1 MWNKIQRIYVGSNL
15 VRPSG
20 WTPWSNTLAYRPL
33 TSTTTVNDQS
43 GNNYNLTNTGSV
55 TFWTY
60 KGVDCAYFSWSN
72 KLTTTSFVS
81 NQQAVTVSCWVYFI
95 RNGYSN
101 NWNYNQFVRR
111 WGWSSA
117 NFWPYYE
124 NNTSTKKIVCSPWWI
139 GTKTPTSDSSRMY
152 ITVTFNW
159 SNTIKLYMNWVL
171 DGTNSSATV
180 PSWSRIWV
188 WGYTANNTNVRKWW
202 ISEVIVENKVRTD
215 QEIADYYNQTK
226 ATYLWF
232 N

>member
-1 MWNKIQRIYVGSNL
+1 MWNKIQRIYVGDHYQ
-15 VRPSG
+15 VRPKR
-20 WTPWSNTLAYRPL
+20 TPWTNTLAYRPL

-43 GNNYNLTNTGSV
+43 GNNRNLTNTGSV

-60 KGVDCAYFSWSN
+60 KGVNCAYFSWSN

-117 NFWPYYE
+117 NFWPYYD
-124 NNTSTKKIVCSPWWI
+124 TSNKKIVCSPWGMWTI
-139 GTKTPTSDSSRMY
+139 YPTTDTVRRHL
-152 ITVTFNW
+152 TVTFNW
-159 SNTIKLYMNWVL
+159 SNIVKLYVNWVL
-171 DGTNSSATV
+171 DGTNSSASV
-180 PSWSRIWV
+180 PSWSRFGV
-188 WGYTANNTNVRKWW
+188 WGYTINNTNVRKWW

-215 QEIADYYNQTK
+215 QEIANYFNQTK
-226 ATYLWF
+226 SNYWL
-232 N
+232 